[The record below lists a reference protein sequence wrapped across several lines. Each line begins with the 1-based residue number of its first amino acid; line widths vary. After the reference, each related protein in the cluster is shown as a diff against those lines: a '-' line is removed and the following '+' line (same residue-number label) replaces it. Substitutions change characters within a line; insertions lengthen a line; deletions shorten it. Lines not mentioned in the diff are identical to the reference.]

1 MKIKVKVYTTKYNCM
16 PHLIKK
22 GDWIDLTNAESVKI
36 AKGTEVTKISLGV
49 AMQLPKGFEAVV
61 LPRSSTYSKYK
72 ITVVNSMG
80 VIDNSYC
87 GKDDIWKLPVI
98 AQKDTF
104 IPEGVRIAQFRIQLS
119 QKATVWQKL
128 RWLFSSGV
136 KLIQVTN
143 LGNTSR
149 GGFGS
154 TGDANYVE
162 KSVKEKRGE

>member
-36 AKGTEVTKISLGV
+36 SKGPEVTKLSLGV

-61 LPRSSTYSKYK
+61 LPRSSTYAKYK
-72 ITVVNSMG
+72 VNMVNSMG
-80 VIDNSYC
+80 VIDNSC
-87 GKDDIWKLPVI
+87 GPEDIWKMQVT

-119 QKATVWQKL
+119 QKANIWHKL
-128 RWLFSSGV
+128 KWLFSSGI
-136 KLIQVTN
+136 KLIHVTSLDN
-143 LGNTSR
+143 VSR

-154 TGDANYVE
+154 TGDKNYVDKKTSE
-162 KSVKEKRGE
+162 KKKN